1 MNNQQIITSKKYLL
15 EDQEPDM
22 DHNPKC
28 LYKQSF
34 EIPPYQRPYS
44 WGKAQLHELLED
56 FLEAFQKNEN
66 NKGGNIRND
75 YYIGNIFC
83 TPHSSTFI
91 DENYKQIIDGQQR
104 VTSVFLILVY
114 LSNYFHDDYFLEKY
128 NNIVRS
134 FKFSMAYPD
143 NDIIRQIRLY
153 STNDGINSFFKNR
166 KLAMK
171 VGSTFYMNQWKIFG
185 KAFKTIF
192 DFFKNNK
199 FLNTNER
206 KADFYKYIS
215 SHVFCLYI
223 EDSPTTPI
231 GHYLFSSLN
240 GKGLKLDKIDLIKSF
255 FVSPYMDS
263 VDKIKKFN
271 DFWGKLIEDSENDLK
286 TWITSYFKKNNTKHI
301 SSEWLKTVSEKIK
314 NEKNTSP
321 EKEFES
327 MCKWISGM
335 RLAKMACTGNNKID
349 FWLTLFN
356 IFPYKPALTIYGH
369 IRSQFSDQ
377 EFPEKKVTDGI
388 SEVLEYIFKI
398 NYLFVT
404 FLEGKPNAFQNQIID
419 PCIKITSNDEYK
431 NYEKLSELKKFLE
444 TEFNNIISDESKRIK
459 IDKFNIN
466 EYSYNGDKPLIKL
479 LSVYKPIKNSE
490 TWDCHLNQ
498 IIYQHAKESLS
509 SRKTL
514 DHILHQSSV
523 IFHPQDDPF
532 EQETLYC
539 FNKKKNLF
547 EYNEKIITDE
557 LLDYFDVKTPISL
570 DKEGYDEFK
579 SKILDKA
586 FNLRLMGDSANPQ
599 RGNKTIFNE
608 SEIREILDVQHIK
621 FEMNLYNLAFKKF
634 LGINEKFSK
643 NPSDALKILKE
654 KQIK

>member
-1 MNNQQIITSKKYLL
+1 
-15 EDQEPDM
+15 
-22 DHNPKC
+22 
-28 LYKQSF
+28 
-34 EIPPYQRPYS
+34 
-44 WGKAQLHELLED
+44 
-56 FLEAFQKNEN
+56 
-66 NKGGNIRND
+66 
-75 YYIGNIFC
+75 
-83 TPHSSTFI
+83 
-91 DENYKQIIDGQQR
+91 
-104 VTSVFLILVY
+104 
-114 LSNYFHDDYFLEKY
+114 
-128 NNIVRS
+128 
-134 FKFSMAYPD
+134 
-143 NDIIRQIRLY
+143 
-153 STNDGINSFFKNR
+153 
-166 KLAMK
+166 
-171 VGSTFYMNQWKIFG
+171 
-185 KAFKTIF
+185 
-192 DFFKNNK
+192 
-199 FLNTNER
+199 
-206 KADFYKYIS
+206 
-215 SHVFCLYI
+215 
-223 EDSPTTPI
+223 
-231 GHYLFSSLN
+231 
-240 GKGLKLDKIDLIKSF
+240 
-255 FVSPYMDS
+255 
-263 VDKIKKFN
+263 
-271 DFWGKLIEDSENDLK
+271 
-286 TWITSYFKKNNTKHI
+286 
-301 SSEWLKTVSEKIK
+301 
-314 NEKNTSP
+314 
-321 EKEFES
+321 

-335 RLAKMACTGNNKID
+335 RPAKRACTGNDKID

-377 EFPEKKVTDGI
+377 EFTERKVTDGI

-431 NYEKLSELKKFLE
+431 NYEKLSELKKFLK

-539 FNKKKNLF
+539 FNRKKNLF

-599 RGNKTIFNE
+599 RGNRTIFNE

-634 LGINEKFSK
+634 LGINEKISK
-643 NPSDALKILKE
+643 NPSDAFKNFKRKADQAISVNFQKLKLNKQSNFYKYCEEIIQTASIEHILSHKLNNYE
-654 KQIK
+654 KINILFYDLGVISKSERKFLLDLVALRNSEEHENSEYLLTNDEIVYLKRITNKI